1 MCSSLSLEVNDNLSV
16 INMMLI
22 EFKLIERSLTFPCY
36 TLPKVGGCLFSC
48 ETYLFVSWRLLVN
61 LSRVDMKNGLPYLF
75 DYNPGAILISDLVQ
89 TRAVLIKPHLAQYI
103 MI

>member
-1 MCSSLSLEVNDNLSV
+1 MAGLGGFFFGNKFPCILPDMCSSLSLEVNDNLSV

-61 LSRVDMKNGLPYLF
+61 LSRVDMKNGL
-75 DYNPGAILISDLVQ
+75 IS
-89 TRAVLIKPHLAQYI
+89 HNY
-103 MI
+103 